1 MIVLCG
7 HGWDDIVTSVHWV
20 DDAGSIRERILS
32 SNGSMFERECSS
44 PSLAHVWSQSSLYVF
59 YRPVVVSNL
68 QEGFSLLGDDI
79 AVLDN
84 YPDVDLEVPTQRWRL
99 DHR

>member
-20 DDAGSIRERILS
+20 DDDGNVMVRILS
-32 SNGSMFERECSS
+32 SNGSAFEREESS
-44 PSLAHVWSQSSLYVF
+44 PDLTHVWWRSSLYLF
-59 YRPVVVSNL
+59 YRPVVVTTL
-68 QEGFSLLGDDI
+68 QEGLWLLGNDI

-84 YPDVDLEVPTQRWRL
+84 YPDGNLEAQWRL
-99 DHR
+99 NRRW